1 MRYNAPVVVL
11 LANEVRRVL
20 YNEGCVCVSASVCVR
35 GYLYIGYIHT
45 YTDGDSRQQSVIGQF
60 S

>member
-1 MRYNAPVVVL
+1 MKA
-11 LANEVRRVL
+11 
-20 YNEGCVCVSASVCVR
+20 VCVSACVCVR

-45 YTDGDSRQQSVIGQF
+45 YTDGDSCQQLVIGQF